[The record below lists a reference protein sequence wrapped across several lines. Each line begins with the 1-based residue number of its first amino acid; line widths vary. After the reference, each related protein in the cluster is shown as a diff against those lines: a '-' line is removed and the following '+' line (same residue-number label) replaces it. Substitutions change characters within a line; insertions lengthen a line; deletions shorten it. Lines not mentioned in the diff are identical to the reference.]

1 MNDARTTRRIDS
13 ARGLRAQRG
22 AEAAVAQYIHELSV
36 RHAGTGSGGRA
47 VPGHPRRENGADHVS
62 ESQEAREALAPTR

>member
-1 MNDARTTRRIDS
+1 MNDARTTQRIDS

-36 RHAGTGSGGRA
+36 RHAGAGSGGRA
-47 VPGHPRRENGADHVS
+47 AGHPRRENGAD
-62 ESQEAREALAPTR
+62 EAREALAPTR